1 MEDKPVTYG
10 GWSPKNTEGGNM
22 GSMTLRTALA
32 LSVNTIAVQLADEVG
47 ARNIISTAKKMGI
60 STLVEKGSPND
71 DNLAIALGGLTRGV
85 IPLEMASAYGTFANK
100 GVHVKPVAITKIL
113 DRNGNVIEDESTA
126 KPEETRVMSERE
138 AYEMTTM
145 LQAVIESGTGTGAA
159 IGRPAAGKT
168 GTTDDNKDAWFVGY
182 TPTIVTAVWI
192 GDDTGA
198 HSLGEVYG
206 GTIPAQIWRDYMTKA
221 TEDES
226 SADFDV
232 PSGMRRPSRAVE
244 TPRKETVEEKK
255 PSTTEK
261 KKKDEATS
269 DSDSKDSAESAR
281 KEQAAKNNKEE

>member
-1 MEDKPVTYG
+1 
-10 GWSPKNTEGGNM
+10 
-22 GSMTLRTALA
+22 
-32 LSVNTIAVQLADEVG
+32 
-47 ARNIISTAKKMGI
+47 
-60 STLVEKGSPND
+60 
-71 DNLAIALGGLTRGV
+71 
-85 IPLEMASAYGTFANK
+85 MASAYGTFANK

-281 KEQAAKNNKEE
+281 KEQAAKTIRKNKEHNRFSYDKTPGMLYHRRATQGFCYIRIMCSRAVTMLSPSPERTYILDSGAFFPCG